1 MSKWLGSSKE
11 ATTPSHVVAI
21 AIAVTLCADLNF
33 HRKFIILSEVEWSW
47 FFSPLNSLKNAKKH
61 GSKRPNKNS
70 QQISIIT
77 SENSGL
83 NPNNHPSQMQQTQHQ
98 QIYDNRMNTQVK
110 TYTDQGNGHN
120 AMRAGN
126 SSHYSKVRKVSIL
139 KKFFAIVH
147 KILKGSCVIASEF
160 L

>member
-1 MSKWLGSSKE
+1 MRTSISIVSVKIKWNLIGKL
-11 ATTPSHVVAI
+11 I
-21 AIAVTLCADLNF
+21 F
-33 HRKFIILSEVEWSW
+33 LS
-47 FFSPLNSLKNAKKH
+47 NSLKNAKKH
-61 GSKRPNKNS
+61 GSRRPNKNS

-83 NPNNHPSQMQQTQHQ
+83 NPNGHQSQMQQTQQQ

-126 SSHYSKVRKVSIL
+126 SSHYSKVSAGFSLISSYFVNKS
-139 KKFFAIVH
+139 
-147 KILKGSCVIASEF
+147 
-160 L
+160 